1 MKAIVLAG
9 GLGTRLRERVVDL
22 PKPMA
27 PVAGRPFLEY
37 VLDRLIRGGIT
48 DIVLS
53 VGYMADAIIGHF
65 GNSYRD
71 AAIRYSGEDEPLGT
85 GGAIVHALSGQ
96 GDEPYMILNG
106 DTLLAIDY
114 SELLRWYER
123 EPVDIA
129 MVLRAVT
136 DVSRYGAVLTSGDRV
151 IGFTEKERAGVG
163 LINAGVYIVRPA
175 LFDRYD
181 LAGKFSLEADL
192 LQPHCRLLAPKA
204 YVTEGYFIDIG
215 VPEDYDRA
223 QHELPLVA

>member
-1 MKAIVLAG
+1 MLAG

-37 VLDRLIRGGIT
+37 VLDRLIQGGIK

-53 VGYMADAIIGHF
+53 VGYMADTIIEHF
-65 GNSYRD
+65 GDSYRD
-71 AAIRYSGEDEPLGT
+71 TSVRYSREDEPLGT
-85 GGAIVHALSGQ
+85 GGAIVHALGGL
-96 GDEPYMILNG
+96 GDEPHMILNG

-114 SELLRWYER
+114 SELLRWYEQG
-123 EPVDIA
+123 PADMA

-151 IGFTEKERAGVG
+151 IGFAEKGQVGAG
-163 LINAGVYIVRPA
+163 LINAGVYILRA
-175 LFDRYD
+175 SLFRKYG
-181 LAGKFSLEADL
+181 LEERFSLEADL
-192 LQPHCRLLAPKA
+192 LQPHCQSLATRA
-204 YVTEGYFIDIG
+204 YVTDGYFVDIG

-223 QHELPLVA
+223 QRELPLVA